1 MSQENDKQQI
11 ELSAPK
17 KKGVKRRDLLKGLAT
32 LPIFG
37 GFIYA
42 FLVKRSED
50 STKKQAILEELGIK
64 QQPVAAQQPSAQPS
78 APAIITGKPMETIR
92 LGIIGNGGRGESLI
106 RAAGFAHP
114 DWIEEQQKHAQENKL
129 HTVLRDWLN
138 QDDLNVVLT
147 AVCDVFDV
155 RAERGLVAAKNEL
168 RPGGASRR
176 LPGAKRFR
184 HYQDLLNSPD
194 VDAVIIATPDH
205 WHAQMVIDAVAAG
218 KHVYCE
224 KCMTRTE
231 EETHRMYA
239 AVKNSNIVFQL
250 GHQNRQLESH
260 EKAKELIQKNILGK
274 ITLVET
280 TTNRNSPDGAW
291 YYEIHE
297 KGSPETIDWELF
309 QGPAPHKVPFSLE
322 RFFRW
327 RCWFDYGTGL
337 SGDLLSHEFDAI
349 NQILELGIPKSAV
362 ASGGIYYFNNSW
374 PQKDKYK
381 MTELRDVPDVFHV
394 VFEYPDRDLT
404 LIYSATLAS
413 NQERGKLIMG
423 HDASLRVGWDLEVY
437 VDRESTRYK
446 EKIDNGMIDTSLPL
460 FTYTP
465 GSKGLDAIT
474 SATQKYFASRGLL
487 YTYREGKRVDTTFL
501 HIKDWLDAI
510 RYGQKPKCDIE
521 QGFQEAITCHMA
533 TQSYLLGRKVEW
545 DPVAR
550 KIV

>member
-1 MSQENDKQQI
+1 MSSENDKEQI
-11 ELSAPK
+11 SSDSRK
-17 KKGVKRRDLLKGLAT
+17 NKGVKRRDILKGLAT
-32 LPIFG
+32 LPVFG

-42 FLVKRSED
+42 YVVKRTKDAS
-50 STKKQAILEELGIK
+50 KKQAILDELGIVEK
-64 QQPVAAQQPSAQPS
+64 PVSPVSRPQ
-78 APAIITGKPMETIR
+78 APAIITSRPASLIR

-106 RAAGFAHP
+106 RAAGIAHP
-114 DWIEEQQKHAQENKL
+114 DWVEEQRKKAAQNKMD
-129 HTVLRDWLN
+129 TTLRDWLA

-147 AVCDVFDV
+147 GVCDVFDV
-155 RAERGLVAAKNEL
+155 RAERGLAAAKNET
-168 RPGGASRR
+168 RPGGATGT
-176 LPGAKRFR
+176 LPGAKRYR
-184 HYQDLLNSPD
+184 YYQDLLASPD
-194 VDAVIIATPDH
+194 IDAVIIATPDH
-205 WHAQMVIDAVAAG
+205 WHAQMVLDAVKAG

-231 EETHRMYA
+231 EEAGQMLA
-239 AVKNSNIVFQL
+239 AIKNSNIVFQL

-291 YYEIHE
+291 YYNIHE
-297 KGSPETIDWELF
+297 QGSPKTIDWDLF

-337 SGDLLSHEFDAI
+337 AGDLLSHEFDAI

-362 ASGGIYYFNNSW
+362 ASGGIYFFNNSW
-374 PQKDKYK
+374 PKKDEYK
-381 MTELRDVPDVFHV
+381 MTELRDVPDVFNV

-413 NQERGKLIMG
+413 NRDRGKLIMG
-423 HDASLRVGWDLEVY
+423 HDATLRVGWDLEVY
-437 VDRESTRYK
+437 ADWESTRYQD
-446 EKIDNGMIDTSLPL
+446 KIKSGIIDPSLPL
-460 FTYTP
+460 VAYNA
-465 GSKGLDAIT
+465 GAGALDAIT

-487 YTYREGKRVDTTFL
+487 YTYREGRRVDTTYL
-501 HIKDWLDAI
+501 HIKDWLDCI
-510 RYGQKPKCDIE
+510 RNGGQPKCNID

>member
-1 MSQENDKQQI
+1 MSQENTSKSQDK
-11 ELSAPK
+11 PN
-17 KKGVKRRDLLKGLAT
+17 KGGIKRRDILKGLAT

-37 GFIYA
+37 GFIYS
-42 FLVKRSED
+42 FLVKRSKD
-50 STKKQAILEELGIK
+50 TNKKQAILEELGIAEK
-64 QQPVAAQQPSAQPS
+64 PA
-78 APAIITGKPMETIR
+78 APAVITTPSKVGERIR
-92 LGIIGNGGRGESLI
+92 LGIIGNGGRGESII
-106 RAAGFAHP
+106 RSAGIAHP
-114 DWIEEQQKHAQENKL
+114 DWVEEQRKNAEENKMNTTL
-129 HTVLRDWLN
+129 QDWLN

-147 AVCDVFDV
+147 GVCDVFDV
-155 RAERGLVAAKNEL
+155 RAERGLAASKNET
-168 RPGGASRR
+168 RPGGATGP

-184 HYQDLLNSPD
+184 HYQDLLASPEI
-194 VDAVIIATPDH
+194 DAVIIGTPDH
-205 WHAQMVIDAVAAG
+205 WHAQMVIDAVNAG

-231 EETHRMYA
+231 EETHRMVE
-239 AVKNSNIVFQL
+239 AVKKSGMVFQL

-260 EKAKELIQKNILGK
+260 ERAKEIIKKNILGK
-274 ITLVET
+274 VTLVET

-291 YYEIHE
+291 YYDIHE
-297 KGSPETIDWELF
+297 KGSPQTIDWELF
-309 QGPAPHKVPFSLE
+309 EGPAPHKVPFSLE

-337 SGDLLSHEFDAI
+337 AGDLLSHEFDAI

-362 ASGGIYYFNNSW
+362 ASGGIYFFNNSW
-374 PQKDKYK
+374 PKKAEYK
-381 MTELRDVPDVFHV
+381 MTEVRDVPDVFNV
-394 VFEYPDRDLT
+394 VLEYPDRDLT
-404 LIYSATLAS
+404 LVYSATLAS
-413 NQERGKLIMG
+413 NQDRGKLIMG

-437 VDRESTRYK
+437 ADWDSTRYK
-446 EKIDNGMIDTSLPL
+446 EKIEKGVIDTSLPL

-465 GSKGLDAIT
+465 GAKGLDAIT

-501 HIKDWLDAI
+501 HIQDWLNCI
-510 RYGQKPKCDIE
+510 RNGGLPKCNID

>member
-1 MSQENDKQQI
+1 MSQENEKQQI
-11 ELSAPK
+11 DLSAPK

-64 QQPVAAQQPSAQPS
+64 QQPVAAPQPGAQPS
-78 APAIITGKPMETIR
+78 APAIITGKPTETIR

-114 DWIEEQQKHAQENKL
+114 DWIEEQRKHAQENKL

-155 RAERGLVAAKNEL
+155 RAERGLVAAKNDL
-168 RPGGASRR
+168 RPGGASRP

-362 ASGGIYYFNNSW
+362 ASGGIYYFNDSW

-381 MTELRDVPDVFHV
+381 MTELRDVPDVFNV

-446 EKIDNGMIDTSLPL
+446 EKIDSGVIDTSLPL